1 MISSVHIDNFSGLRN
16 FVLDLAG
23 RPFVLASGNAGSG
36 KSAFCKALLFLRDL
50 AIGSGTVGEV
60 ANWRVSL
67 LPAGGLQ
74 TTLRM
79 SFWESGAIYEYLL
92 SFSYDRGRG
101 EFLVEKEYVN
111 CNGQMCANREE
122 NLATVWRV
130 GAMPMTFALDK
141 RTLLLSTASGVL
153 ADDPLFAVKRY
164 LSRMFVLA
172 PVAEMMNVDYV
183 LPETWILQGNGG
195 NLPSWYGWACR
206 NLTGFKDGANGYVR
220 RYVSDAIG
228 VEVPN
233 DFHGMSYLALRR
245 SDFAASW
252 RDIPFSALSSSEK
265 LSVFFAS
272 LMAFRTLYPSSV
284 VVVDDVIGGMQQD
297 TRMKIVED
305 LHDTAG
311 IGKQV
316 VLFSTDAAVNA
327 SVWNSDK
334 FRFVRNRSP
343 EFVK

>member
-1 MISSVHIDNFSGLRN
+1 MITQVYIDNFNGLRN

-36 KSAFCKALLFLRDL
+36 KSAFCKALLCLRDL

-60 ANWRVSL
+60 AKSRISL

-79 SFWESGAIYEYLL
+79 SFLESGDSYEYLL
-92 SFSYDRGRG
+92 SFSYDRSRG

-111 CNGQMCANREE
+111 RNGQMCANREE
-122 NLATVWRV
+122 NLAKVWQA

-141 RTLLLSTASGVL
+141 RTSLLTTASGVL
-153 ADDPLFAVKRY
+153 VEDPLFVVKRY
-164 LSRMFVLA
+164 LSGMLVLA
-172 PVAEMMNVDYV
+172 PVAELMNVDSV
-183 LPETWILQGNGG
+183 VPETWMLQGNGG
-195 NLPSWYGWACR
+195 NLPNWYAWANR
-206 NLTGFKDGANGYVR
+206 VNAGLRDIADGYVK
-220 RYVSDAIG
+220 RYVADAVG
-228 VEVPN
+228 VEVVTDVN
-233 DFHGMSYLALRR
+233 GMMMFALRR
-245 SDFAASW
+245 LDSALQVYDV
-252 RDIPFSALSSSEK
+252 PLSALSSSEK
-265 LSVFFAS
+265 LSVFFAV
-272 LMAFRTLYPSSV
+272 LMAYRTVYASSV
-284 VVVDDVIGGMQQD
+284 VVVDDVSVMVQQD
-297 TRMKIVED
+297 MRMKIAED
-305 LHDTAG
+305 LRDTAG

-343 EFVK
+343 EVVK